1 MSENIFN
8 NFINKENHYK
18 NIKDESPLNLL
29 DNIMNNKNL
38 NKTKKLENDINSNN
52 MNTIDNNE
60 NNDTKNQLKNSY
72 QFRIRKI
79 NLPSGL
85 NIASIQHNN
94 KLLQNI
100 MSKKSKKSKGFLNNN
115 KIFVA
120 QTEYKLTKEENEI
133 KGEDK
138 NLYSMKNRKKNSSNK
153 NSVRKDN
160 NIDENNIKKIK

>member
-1 MSENIFN
+1 M
-8 NFINKENHYK
+8 
-18 NIKDESPLNLL
+18 NLL